1 MVVAYRRQEFLPF
14 NFRFAFFLAACFSV
28 HVLLPGFSR
37 LHLVPL
43 CNFTNYSLLLP
54 HFALLDHN
62 LHNRISSLACH
73 FFWEFTGYFMLL
85 VQLIF
90 LRPLAF
96 NSHIVL

>member
-28 HVLLPGFSR
+28 HVLLPGFSH

-43 CNFTNYSLLLP
+43 CAFTNYSLLLP

-73 FFWEFTGYFMLL
+73 FFLEVYGLFYVVSSTHLSPSFS
-85 VQLIF
+85 V
-90 LRPLAF
+90 
-96 NSHIVL
+96 

>member
-1 MVVAYRRQEFLPF
+1 MVVIGAR
-14 NFRFAFFLAACFSV
+14 NFFPSIFDLRFFLAACFSV
-28 HVLLPGFSR
+28 HVLLPGFCR

-43 CNFTNYSLLLP
+43 CAFTNYFLLLP